1 VTSANVPAVAEIC
14 YRLDGLPLAIGLGA
28 AYVKVLPPL
37 ALLKRLEQRLTLLT
51 GGALIRPARQQ
62 TMRDAIA
69 WSYELLSRQEQS
81 LFRQLAVFPG
91 GCTLEAVDAIAAP
104 RERTMSSL
112 A

>member
-1 VTSANVPAVAEIC
+1 
-14 YRLDGLPLAIGLGA
+14 
-28 AYVKVLPPL
+28 
-37 ALLKRLEQRLTLLT
+37 LT